1 MNPFDDIEEELKKQK
16 EAMKQEKERRLVNTI
31 ELKET
36 IGGLFENQKY
46 RIEIMRVALDDHLGF
61 SGMRNSRL
69 SWIHRSNMDSLFTEK
84 NFAAWSLKSIV
95 ET

>member
-1 MNPFDDIEEELKKQK
+1 MNPVDDIEEELKKQK
-16 EAMKQEKERRLVNTI
+16 EATKQEKERRLVN

-46 RIEIMRVALDDHLGF
+46 RIEIKRVALDDHLSF

-69 SWIHRSNMDSLFTEK
+69 SWIHRSDMDSLFTEK
-84 NFAAWSLKSIV
+84 KFARWSFV
-95 ET
+95 EVCAPDA